1 MKIHVGVRAHDFG
14 KLPLEQLAAEVAAR
28 GLCCVQFAAP
38 KSIPGLDDDA
48 GRLSPGLAL
57 HVRDTLATRGIHI
70 AVLGCYINLGDPDE
84 KNRRHHLARFK
95 TYLRLARDFGCS
107 LVGTETG
114 SLNSNFSWHPDNH
127 GEAAY
132 QRVLTGVRELVRE
145 AERFGS
151 TVAIEAVERY
161 VIHDPRSLRR
171 LIDDVDSPNIQ
182 VILDPVNLL
191 SAANFH
197 RQDEIIEEAFALLGD
212 RIAVLHAK
220 DARLVDG
227 VLKSVPAGQGQLNT
241 ALFFRLAKQHKP
253 GIDVLLEDTQPASLQ
268 QTVDFVRTAWDEA

>member
-1 MKIHVGVRAHDFG
+1 MTIHAGVRAHDFG

-57 HVRDTLATRGIHI
+57 HVRDTLAARGVHI
-70 AVLGCYINLGDPDE
+70 AVLGCYINLADPDDAS
-84 KNRRHHLARFK
+84 RRHHLARFK
-95 TYLRLARDFGCS
+95 AYLRLARDFGCS

-114 SLNSNFSWHPDNH
+114 SLHSDFSFHPDNH
-127 GEAAY
+127 GEPAF
-132 QRVLTGVRELVRE
+132 QRVLAGVRELVQE

-161 VIHDPRSLRR
+161 VIHEPKRLRR
-171 LIDDVDSPNIQ
+171 LLDEVGSPNLQ

-191 SAANFH
+191 NAGNVH
-197 RQDEIIEEAFALLGD
+197 RQDEIIEEAFALLGE

-220 DARLVDG
+220 DCLLVDG

-241 ALFFRLAKQHKP
+241 PLFFRLAKRHKP
-253 GIDVLLEDTQPASLQ
+253 GIDVLLEDTQPATLQ
-268 QTVDFVRTAWDEA
+268 QTVDFVRAAWEKA

>member
-1 MKIHVGVRAHDFG
+1 MQIHVGVRAHDFG
-14 KLPLEQLAAEVAAR
+14 KIPLEHLAEEVAAR

-38 KSIPGLDDDA
+38 KSILGLDDDA

-57 HVRDTLATRGIHI
+57 HVRDTLAARGIHI
-70 AVLGCYINLGDPDE
+70 AVLGCYINLGDPEE
-84 KNRRHHLARFK
+84 KSRRHHLARFK
-95 TYLRLARDFGCS
+95 AYLRLARDFGCG

-114 SLNSNFSWHPDNH
+114 SLNGDFSFHPDNH

-132 QRVLTGVRELVRE
+132 QRVLAGVRELARE
-145 AERFGS
+145 AERFGA

-161 VIHDPRSLRR
+161 IIHDPRSLRR
-171 LIDDVDSPNIQ
+171 LLDDVDSPNIQ

-191 SAANFH
+191 NAANIH

-220 DARLVDG
+220 DAILIDG
-227 VLKSVPAGQGQLNT
+227 VLKSVPAGQGRLNFP
-241 ALFFRLAKQHKP
+241 LFFRLAKKHKP
-253 GIDVLLEDTQPASLQ
+253 GIDVLLEDTQPATLQ
-268 QTVDFVRTAWDEA
+268 QTVDFVSSAWDKA